1 MMQSYMA
8 QIKYSVSQ
16 KLNRT
21 ILAVTVVIIIIIGV
35 VGGFFALNALKPTST
50 TTGVS
55 NTTTNTVS
63 HSTSQSGYDFL
74 VFTQKGMVQLT
85 SQSGSVVGYTRLYN
99 MSDST
104 PAQNFYWDEYP
115 IQGVTGSSF
124 LIPLNNGTVKIL
136 NVTTMKIV
144 NTISIGSATGFIGV
158 AVNQNQTLAAL
169 ADGPSGVVE
178 VMNLQSFQVLWK
190 AKYNGTSGATA
201 YPCDVRW
208 SADGNS
214 IVIPMK
220 NNNTVDILSASTG
233 KITGSAILPAKSSPY
248 MLTLNSQGTQL
259 AVELIGNKTDVFY
272 SFPALKPLGTVSFN
286 SSITPQRGVFT
297 ADGKYYLEASGSSN
311 VVGVIST
318 SSFTL
323 VNTINLPPS
332 SSPGLSDMELT
343 PDSNYAFV
351 VQHGSPSTGGIIYE
365 IATSGVASA
374 TSASAS
380 IPLTTA
386 PAIAVPISVQTGTYL
401 ADQVLSPPT
410 TGLHC

>member
-1 MMQSYMA
+1 
-8 QIKYSVSQ
+8 
-16 KLNRT
+16 
-21 ILAVTVVIIIIIGV
+21 LAVVVVIVIIIAA
-35 VGGFFALNALKPTST
+35 VGGIVALNALKSTTGTPSNTST
-50 TTGVS
+50 T
-55 NTTTNTVS
+55 S
-63 HSTSQSGYDFL
+63 HSSSSSSGYYFL
-74 VFTQKGMVQLT
+74 VFTQKGMVQLV
-85 SQSGSVVGYTRLYN
+85 SQSGSPLGYTRLYN
-99 MSDST
+99 ISDAI

-136 NVTTMKIV
+136 NVTSMKIV
-144 NTISIGSATGFIGV
+144 DTISIGSATGFIGV

-178 VMNLQSFQVLWK
+178 VMNLKTFQVLWK
-190 AKYNGTSGATA
+190 TTFNGTAGATA

-214 IVIPMK
+214 FVVPMK
-220 NNNTVDILSASTG
+220 NNNTVDIINATTG
-233 KITGSAILPAKSSPY
+233 KITASAILPAKSSPY
-248 MLTLNSQGTQL
+248 MLTLNSQGNQL

-272 SFPALKPLGTVSFN
+272 SYPALKSLGTVSFN
-286 SSITPQRGVFT
+286 SSITPQRGAFT
-297 ADGKYYLEASGSSN
+297 ADGKFYLEASASSN
-311 VVGVIST
+311 VVAVIST

-332 SSPGLSDMELT
+332 SAPGLSDMELT
-343 PDSNYAFV
+343 PDSNYAYV
-351 VQHGSPSTGGIIYE
+351 VQHGNPSTGGIIYE
-365 IATSGVASA
+365 IPTSNVASV

-380 IPLTTA
+380 IALTTA